1 MDIAIKQRILGG
13 VVLLAGAVLF
23 LPMLLEGSGVKALQ
37 PPELP
42 VAPATP
48 STAELAPPLQQ
59 KAQELE
65 AGVAAS
71 HGDPTFYE
79 VQPPQGAPETVP
91 TPAVPE
97 QFHVVN
103 PPAAKPAAPAVAQA
117 AVAPAAEPVK
127 APVAVA
133 EKGADKAAEKAA
145 EKQAAAKAQADRL
158 AAEKA
163 AAAKAAAAKL
173 AADKVAVEKAA
184 AGKTAA
190 QAQADK
196 LAAEK
201 AAKAAADKAAAEKAA
216 QQKTARAAAMQ
227 DPDPALP
234 QAWVVQAGN
243 FAARDKAQA
252 LVDKLRGKG
261 FRASLAGKDG
271 GWRVIIGPELDKS
284 LAESAKKRLAS
295 DADLKLSGWIQAYRP

>member
-1 MDIAIKQRILGG
+1 MDIAVKQRILGG
-13 VVLLAGAVLF
+13 FVLLAGAALF

-42 VAPATP
+42 AAPVTP
-48 STAELAPPLQQ
+48 TTADLAPPLQE
-59 KAQELE
+59 KAREIE

-71 HGDPTFYE
+71 HGDPTFYD
-79 VQPPQGAPETVP
+79 VPPPQDAPAAAP

-97 QFHVVN
+97 QFHVVS
-103 PPAAKPAAPAVAQA
+103 PAPDKTVPAAAAAAQ
-117 AVAPAAEPVK
+117 AVAPVPAPAPPKPVTAP
-127 APVAVA
+127 APVAERAV
-133 EKGADKAAEKAA
+133 DKAAAEQAA
-145 EKQAAAKAQADRL
+145 RAAKAQADKLAADKAAAAKKVADARIATDRL

-163 AAAKAAAAKL
+163 R
-173 AADKVAVEKAA
+173 
-184 AGKTAA
+184 
-190 QAQADK
+190 ADK
-196 LAAEK
+196 LAADQK
-201 AAKAAADKAAAEKAA
+201 AAEAKAAADKAA
-216 QQKTARAAAMQ
+216 RAAVQ

-252 LVDKLRGKG
+252 LVDKLRAKG

-284 LAESAKKRLAS
+284 LAEAAKKRLAA